1 MCNVHT
7 VSDLPDRLREME
19 QTGLIDGTER
29 LLDEADAAAAASDER
44 RTEEEVFKGVRSRI
58 HS

>member
-1 MCNVHT
+1 
-7 VSDLPDRLREME
+7 ME

-44 RTEEEVFKGVRSRI
+44 RTEEEVFQGVRSRI